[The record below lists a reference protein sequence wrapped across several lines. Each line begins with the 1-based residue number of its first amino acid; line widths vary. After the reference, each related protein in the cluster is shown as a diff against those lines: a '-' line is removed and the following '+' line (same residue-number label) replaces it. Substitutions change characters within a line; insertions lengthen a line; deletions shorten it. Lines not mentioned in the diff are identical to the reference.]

1 MGKTFKLKTV
11 FLSLLGSMILLF
23 VGLTVLIISLFAANR
38 RQAADIKEI
47 STEIIKV
54 FTQP

>member
-1 MGKTFKLKTV
+1 MGKVSKLKTI

>member
-1 MGKTFKLKTV
+1 MGKTFKLKTI
-11 FLSLLGSMILLF
+11 FFSLLGSMILLF
-23 VGLTVLIISLFAANR
+23 IGLTVLIISLFAANR

>member
-1 MGKTFKLKTV
+1 MPKASKLKTI
-11 FLSLLGSMILLF
+11 FLSLLGSMILLV
-23 VGLTVLIISLFAANR
+23 VGLTILIISFFAANR
-38 RQAADIKEI
+38 RQVANIKEI

>member
-1 MGKTFKLKTV
+1 
-11 FLSLLGSMILLF
+11 MILLF

>member
-1 MGKTFKLKTV
+1 MGKTFKLKTI
-11 FLSLLGSMILLF
+11 FISLLGSLILLF
-23 VGLTVLIISLFAANR
+23 VGLTVLTISLFAANR
-38 RQAADIKEI
+38 RQAADIKQI

>member
-1 MGKTFKLKTV
+1 
-11 FLSLLGSMILLF
+11 MILLF
-23 VGLTVLIISLFAANR
+23 VGLAVLTISLFAANR
-38 RQAADIKEI
+38 RQTANIKEI